1 MNPPNCSPEKQ
12 DPRLI
17 DIRLFSFVF
26 FIAMSETAAAVSDAS
41 PMASTMM
48 ARHGAERTKNDS
60 NARTIRSELQRLQ
73 NNDATLTSLRV
84 PSGGLDKRLM
94 QKQKKKKGET
104 FIAKTAEDWSNLGEA
119 IATNTNLR
127 HLELLHF
134 SERHD
139 NSTPFS
145 LQVFRN
151 LYDDWAS
158 QRNFIEQLNRNR
170 SIRRLVLNSLDPRD
184 GTLFTHALADLFFKN
199 LNLAS
204 LSITGVEVTDNLC
217 TVMGRM

>member
-127 HLELLHF
+127 HLELLNF

-145 LQVFRN
+145 LW
-151 LYDDWAS
+151 YDDMTS
-158 QRNFIEQLNRNR
+158 QKHFIEQLNRNR
-170 SIRRLVLNSLDPRD
+170 SICRLVLNSVDPRD